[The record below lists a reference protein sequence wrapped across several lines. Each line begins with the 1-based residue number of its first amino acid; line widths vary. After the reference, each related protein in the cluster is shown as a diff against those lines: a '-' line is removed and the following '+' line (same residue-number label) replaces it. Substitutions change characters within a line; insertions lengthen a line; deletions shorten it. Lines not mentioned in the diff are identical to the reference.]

1 LSLEENGSSGN
12 PADLAPMITAL
23 DAPSAEIR
31 LWWCRLDA
39 SPLQF
44 ARYEGL
50 LSSPELA
57 RASRFGNPGLRNR
70 YIAGRGAL
78 RTILGLVLGVD
89 PPAVDIVRGG
99 RGRPRLRDEQAIDF
113 NISHTADV
121 AVVGITET
129 ARVGVDIERTD
140 RMINVAGIARKFLT
154 ERERSELP
162 AQAPDAARRRV
173 LALWTC
179 KEAMSKATGDALSAP
194 FGSIDVDA
202 DRRTLRSGP
211 GVYAPD
217 AWSLHAAAVPRGY
230 VATIAVWRPRS
241 RS

>member
-12 PADLAPMITAL
+12 PADLPPPITAL
-23 DAPSAEIR
+23 DAPAAEVR
-31 LWWCRLDA
+31 LWWCRLDPGPA
-39 SPLQF
+39 QF
-44 ARYEGL
+44 VRYEGF
-50 LSSPELA
+50 LSSAELA
-57 RASRFGNPGLRNR
+57 RASRFGTPGLRNR

-99 RGRPRLRDEQAIDF
+99 RGRPQLRDTQAIDF

-121 AVVGITET
+121 AVVGIAET
-129 ARVGVDIERTD
+129 ARIGVDVERTD

-154 ERERSELP
+154 ERERAELR
-162 AQAPDAARRRV
+162 AQHAHAARRRV

-194 FGSIDVDA
+194 FGSIDVDV
-202 DRRTLRSGP
+202 DRRILRSGP
-211 GVYAPD
+211 GAYAPD
-217 AWSLHAAAVPRGY
+217 AWSLHAAAVPPEY
-230 VATIAVWRPRS
+230 VATIAIWRPR
-241 RS
+241 